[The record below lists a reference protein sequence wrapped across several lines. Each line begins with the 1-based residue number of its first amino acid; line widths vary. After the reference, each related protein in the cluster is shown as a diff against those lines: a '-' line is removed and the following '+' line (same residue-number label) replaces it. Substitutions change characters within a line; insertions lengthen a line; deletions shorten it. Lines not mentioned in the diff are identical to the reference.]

1 MYSEGEDR
9 YLKDLDWVSIVKSLR
24 ELKALTKIIL
34 DRQQRQILEF
44 ERESVLPSN
53 KLLEREES
61 EFIQNKVPFEFS
73 GSIKQDDYKERVAK
87 FVDEFSKRTFSN
99 IDIRIIGEI
108 VGESDNSNIGQNNPE
123 SLVIRNT
130 QHDARIKP
138 KLSSK

>member
-9 YLKDLDWVSIVKSLR
+9 YLKDLDWVSIVKALR

-87 FVDEFSKRTFSN
+87 FVGEFSKRTFSN
-99 IDIRIIGEI
+99 IDVRIIGEI

-123 SLVIRNT
+123 SLVIRDT